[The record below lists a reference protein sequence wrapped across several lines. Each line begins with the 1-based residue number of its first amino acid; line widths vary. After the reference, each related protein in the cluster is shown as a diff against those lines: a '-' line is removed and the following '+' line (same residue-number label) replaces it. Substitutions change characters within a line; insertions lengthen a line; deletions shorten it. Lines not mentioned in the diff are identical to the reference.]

1 MRKAIVVV
9 DATLLLLLLPRR
21 CTVKH
26 ERGKRGGGV
35 HVFLFRNGATRAA
48 LEDGAHGAA
57 VRGQGRM
64 DVGVWRAMG
73 TGGWRFA
80 GRSRCRES
88 IGGEKVGGC
97 GCGGGSVDVAGTFG
111 WWRAKKR
118 SVEATGGRDG
128 WSHSCAALMG
138 RRIGGGWGQRCW

>member
-1 MRKAIVVV
+1 
-9 DATLLLLLLPRR
+9 
-21 CTVKH
+21 
-26 ERGKRGGGV
+26 
-35 HVFLFRNGATRAA
+35 
-48 LEDGAHGAA
+48 
-57 VRGQGRM
+57 M